1 MRYAEP
7 ESFRAALEGR
17 LRQASDSQQDLARR
31 RRSVAFDR
39 VLSRLA
45 AVNGGRW
52 VLKGGA
58 ALEFRM
64 PDRARATRD
73 IDLADLHAATIADA
87 VDDVTE
93 AISENPHD
101 DHFRFQVTGHR
112 QLALGLDRGPAVRLS
127 VDARIGRRVF
137 EKFVVDV
144 VMGPEGLPPPDVLR
158 LGGVVSFAG
167 VPEVEVQVID
177 LRTHWAEKLS
187 AYCQRYGD
195 RPNTRVKD
203 LVDLVLL
210 IGQGLDPDTDLLDT
224 VNRTFNSRGQNVP
237 GAEIPSMAAEWA
249 DQFQELAAGLGLLA
263 ATSVDAHAL
272 VEDFWRRALG
282 AGRIAVSDEF
292 DQTAD

>member
-7 ESFRAALEGR
+7 ESFRAALEAR
-17 LRQASDSQQDLARR
+17 LWEASDGQQDLARR

-45 AVNGGRW
+45 AVDGGRW

-64 PDRARATRD
+64 SDRARATRD
-73 IDLADLHAATIADA
+73 IDLADLHAASIVDA

-93 AISENPHD
+93 AIGENPHD
-101 DHFRFQVTGHR
+101 DHFRFQVTR
-112 QLALGLDRGPAVRLS
+112 RRRLAVGADRGPAVRLS
-127 VDARIGRRVF
+127 IDAHIGRRVF

-144 VMGPEGLPPPDVLR
+144 VVGPEGLPPPDVLR
-158 LGGVVSFAG
+158 LGGVVGFAG

-210 IGQGLDPDTDLLDT
+210 IGQGLDPDAELLDA
-224 VNRTFNSRGQNVP
+224 VHRTFKSRGQSVP
-237 GAEIPSMAAEWA
+237 GAKVPSMAAEWA
-249 DQFQELAAGLGLLA
+249 DQFPELAAGLSLSA
-263 ATSVDAHAL
+263 STSADAHAL
-272 VEDFWRRALG
+272 VENFWERALG
-282 AGRIAVSDEF
+282 AGRIVASDEL

>member
-1 MRYAEP
+1 M
-7 ESFRAALEGR
+7 
-17 LRQASDSQQDLARR
+17 
-31 RRSVAFDR
+31 AFDR

-45 AVNGGRW
+45 AVDGGRW

-93 AISENPHD
+93 AIGENPHD
-101 DHFRFQVTGHR
+101 DHFRFQVTRRR
-112 QLALGLDRGPAVRLS
+112 QLAVGIDRGPAVRLS
-127 VDARIGRRVF
+127 IDAYIGRRVF
-137 EKFVVDV
+137 QKFVVDV
-144 VMGPEGLPPPDVLR
+144 VMGPERLPPPDVLR
-158 LGGVVSFAG
+158 LGGVVGFAG

-210 IGQGLDPDTDLLDT
+210 IGQGLEPDTELFEA
-224 VNRTFNSRGQNVP
+224 VHRTFNSRGQNVP
-237 GAEIPSMAAEWA
+237 GAKVPSMAEEW
-249 DQFQELAAGLGLLA
+249 DEPFRELAVGLDLSA
-263 ATSVDAHAL
+263 PTSADAHAL
-272 VEDFWRRALG
+272 VEDFWQRALG
-282 AGRIAVSDEF
+282 VGGKTALDEL
-292 DQTAD
+292 DQTVD